1 MKVTRIV
8 ALVATIAAVPVGSL
22 HAQGSDLPAEFPPA
36 SFNGT
41 QYVDSA
47 GCVFIRAGIDGNT
60 TWVPRVNRQRRQV
73 CGQTPS
79 LSQAAIAAARP
90 TQPAAEA
97 PEQITL
103 DAPVA
108 EAPAPAPTP
117 PARVQTQRPTQTVQ
131 VRRPAPAASPRP
143 APPPA
148 VRQVPASAPTARVV
162 ASPAPTPAPAPR
174 AAQAEPV
181 CSGGNA
187 VSQGY
192 INSGVQYPVRCGPQ
206 AASPTAGAVT
216 RSAQGA
222 VPVIGTGR
230 GQVTTNTRVLPRQT
244 FDARLAERDVM
255 QVPEGYRPVWT
266 DDRLN
271 PRRAEQS
278 LGGIAQS
285 RLIWTNTVPRRLVDQ
300 STGRDVTAR
309 VALVYPYTDV
319 DTQTRELG
327 TVTLIRRDGQL
338 LKRIQ
343 RNRTKARTPTAAPK
357 PKAASA
363 PRAKPAAATPTAK
376 PGAAA
381 KGKYVQV
388 GTFGVP
394 SNAQRTAQ
402 RLVQAGVPARIG
414 TLTRGGKSYQVVL
427 AGPFASRNGVNSG
440 LQAARSMG
448 FADAFIR

>member
-1 MKVTRIV
+1 
-8 ALVATIAAVPVGSL
+8 
-22 HAQGSDLPAEFPPA
+22 
-36 SFNGT
+36 
-41 QYVDSA
+41 
-47 GCVFIRAGIDGNT
+47 
-60 TWVPRVNRQRRQV
+60 
-73 CGQTPS
+73 
-79 LSQAAIAAARP
+79 
-90 TQPAAEA
+90 
-97 PEQITL
+97 
-103 DAPVA
+103 
-108 EAPAPAPTP
+108 
-117 PARVQTQRPTQTVQ
+117 
-131 VRRPAPAASPRP
+131 
-143 APPPA
+143 
-148 VRQVPASAPTARVV
+148 
-162 ASPAPTPAPAPR
+162 
-174 AAQAEPV
+174 
-181 CSGGNA
+181 
-187 VSQGY
+187 
-192 INSGVQYPVRCGPQ
+192 
-206 AASPTAGAVT
+206 
-216 RSAQGA
+216 
-222 VPVIGTGR
+222 
-230 GQVTTNTRVLPRQT
+230 
-244 FDARLAERDVM
+244 M